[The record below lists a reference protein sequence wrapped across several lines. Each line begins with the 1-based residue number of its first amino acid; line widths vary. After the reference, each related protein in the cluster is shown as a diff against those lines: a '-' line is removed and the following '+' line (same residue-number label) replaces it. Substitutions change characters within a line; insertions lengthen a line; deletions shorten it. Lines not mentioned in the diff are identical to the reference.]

1 MNDNLKKWFGDS
13 VVVDEDGNPLVVYHG
28 TTHDFESF
36 ELEKGNVENA
46 VGIGYYFTTSPEDA
60 SINYAGEGADL
71 TQRIGG
77 EVDKVNNEIE
87 YELDI
92 DEIVEK
98 FEVTEEVAESLK
110 NGDNPELA
118 DELAKREARKRLKG
132 SHNGAV
138 IPAYLKMEK
147 PFDLTEDAKPFAID
161 WDEDYYL
168 EQAKDEVDKEDH
180 VDEDEESGYNEE
192 SYKEELDDKARE
204 IYQEDYNPSEDG
216 DGVEI
221 WEAVQN
227 IVPNYNDLGDFDEF
241 EIKERITDGITP
253 KDFYDLMKDRLMH
266 ATNEDGQLASSQIIN
281 EIVQRAGY
289 DGFIQDA
296 YEEFGQGRDMGQAM
310 EGIEWGDRHYI
321 VFDPTHIKSAIG
333 NNGDYDPN
341 NSDIVM
347 KDGGKLEG
355 WEQAKLERLK
365 SELKEIEDS
374 GDEKKLAIKKGQ
386 IKNLTKYISNRPQKL
401 YKGGEL
407 ENYNKWKSIDWDSF
421 THSKQRSNIYRLLG
435 WADSERIDWN
445 KLPEEDKEWFFE
457 DFMEELGSEDT
468 LEYIFSDKI
477 KEIEDEYENLTEH
490 EDVRN
495 LEDIKKIDK
504 EEKKLLLSDEFKDL
518 NDKLDEY
525 KLTLKDLQTKSSEE
539 LLEQVSEDKSTK
551 WIIDYF
557 LLDDNNWGDFNY
569 VFDYNVEDLDKLY
582 YKVLENGAVFT
593 EEAEEQQFDMFA
605 EVPAETPKKEEPK
618 EEAKEVLYIDYLNKD
633 KGHKQDR
640 KYFDSYKAAEKWAKK
655 EFEKFDADM
664 IHYSTLEEKAKAD
677 ELDSLM
683 NVTAAS
689 TEKEIETPRELGTAL
704 KRIFKDKYGVTIS
717 PRYIKTVRGLDG
729 SPYEVSTYRSGDIIP
744 NEIRKKAVELTYGKP
759 IEETGVK
766 DINNISYG
774 NSTSNR
780 VSMTGKAWKQW
791 LKDIENE
798 QPDLNSEIDTEVNIL
813 SELLKMAKVSNEKE
827 LVLELDERIAFL
839 RGLGSMT
846 MRKGGSIGEFS
857 KIICT
862 FGDTNNSYSLDID
875 GVSPNGS
882 ITHIGYANGILYLE
896 DTKVLNL
903 QEIVLHDNY
912 NDSKSEK
919 EIIDLIKKEMIKATS
934 KTKLIV
940 NKSKH

>member
-1 MNDNLKKWFGDS
+1 
-13 VVVDEDGNPLVVYHG
+13 
-28 TTHDFESF
+28 
-36 ELEKGNVENA
+36 
-46 VGIGYYFTTSPEDA
+46 
-60 SINYAGEGADL
+60 
-71 TQRIGG
+71 
-77 EVDKVNNEIE
+77 
-87 YELDI
+87 
-92 DEIVEK
+92 
-98 FEVTEEVAESLK
+98 
-110 NGDNPELA
+110 
-118 DELAKREARKRLKG
+118 
-132 SHNGAV
+132 
-138 IPAYLKMEK
+138 
-147 PFDLTEDAKPFAID
+147 
-161 WDEDYYL
+161 
-168 EQAKDEVDKEDH
+168 
-180 VDEDEESGYNEE
+180 
-192 SYKEELDDKARE
+192 
-204 IYQEDYNPSEDG
+204 
-216 DGVEI
+216 
-221 WEAVQN
+221 
-227 IVPNYNDLGDFDEF
+227 
-241 EIKERITDGITP
+241 
-253 KDFYDLMKDRLMH
+253 
-266 ATNEDGQLASSQIIN
+266 
-281 EIVQRAGY
+281 
-289 DGFIQDA
+289 
-296 YEEFGQGRDMGQAM
+296 
-310 EGIEWGDRHYI
+310 
-321 VFDPTHIKSAIG
+321 
-333 NNGDYDPN
+333 
-341 NSDIVM
+341 
-347 KDGGKLEG
+347 
-355 WEQAKLERLK
+355 
-365 SELKEIEDS
+365 
-374 GDEKKLAIKKGQ
+374 
-386 IKNLTKYISNRPQKL
+386 
-401 YKGGEL
+401 
-407 ENYNKWKSIDWDSF
+407 
-421 THSKQRSNIYRLLG
+421 
-435 WADSERIDWN
+435 
-445 KLPEEDKEWFFE
+445 
-457 DFMEELGSEDT
+457 MEELGSEDT

-582 YKVLENGAVFT
+582 YKVLEDGAVFT

-919 EIIDLIKKEMIKATS
+919 EIIDLIKKN
-934 KTKLIV
+934 LL
-940 NKSKH
+940 